1 MIDKQIIYFF
11 IYCFAGWICEI
22 FYCAMLEKHFTNRGF
37 LRGPY
42 LPIYGSGAMS
52 IIYVVSPIFSNP
64 ILIFIF
70 SLIVCSLIEYIGSLI
85 LEKAFHIKLWDY
97 SNYFANINGRICLL
111 NSSLFGVFGI
121 VLVYFIHPVL
131 VNSVDLLSQLTRY
144 YLSTAIEILLTFDFA
159 LSVMRM
165 NAFAIAMEDIR
176 IKSEEL
182 QQRVESISANSPK
195 NLREAKERL
204 EDELYKQKAILAVK
218 SSKIFS
224 AFPTMKYKDS
234 QTSLSLELFKMDLKS
249 FVAKGKE
256 ENQKRSENVNV
267 MYENAKAR
275 VKNARKK

>member
-11 IYCFAGWICEI
+11 IYCFAGWFCEEL
-22 FYCAMLEKHFTNRGF
+22 YCAMLEKHFTNRGF

-42 LPIYGSGAMS
+42 LPIYGSGAMA
-52 IIYVVSPIFSNP
+52 IIYVVHPLFSNP

-70 SLIVCSLIEYIGSLI
+70 GLIVCSIIEYIGSLI

-97 SNYFANINGRICLL
+97 SKHFANINGRICLL
-111 NSSLFGVFGI
+111 NSSRFGI
-121 VLVYFIHPVL
+121 LGVAVVYFIHPL
-131 VNSVDLLSQLTRY
+131 IVNSVYLLSELSRY
-144 YLSTAIEILLTFDFA
+144 YLSTAIEILMTFDFA
-159 LSVMRM
+159 RSVMRM
-165 NAFAIAMEDIR
+165 KAFATAMEDIR
-176 IKSEEL
+176 LKSEEL
-182 QQRVESISANSPK
+182 QQRVQTISANSPK
-195 NLREAKERL
+195 NLSEAKERL
-204 EDELYKQKAILAVK
+204 EDELYRQKAILAVK

-256 ENQKRSENVNV
+256 ENQKRSEKVNV
-267 MYENAKAR
+267 MYENAKSR